1 MPKVPIANQGINTRE
16 ASSNPIQ
23 VGKLGPGIVG
33 KELFNAND
41 NFNNA
46 IGKATNM
53 AGDYVINEMK
63 LESEKRLA
71 DTEFEARKELNDLLT
86 NQDKLDDGK
95 PKGFLNR
102 ELDFAP
108 GISTEFQKSSSEILN
123 KSMSNLNDF
132 EREKFIQSIRGHE
145 QNLLDK
151 VVAHEA
157 DQKDK
162 RETNS
167 FKNLQQS
174 FIDNAS
180 MYSDDKRLMD
190 DLGSIKERT
199 KEFYRAKGHSEDS
212 LSVFEKEITDKIVN
226 NNIMAKLETDA
237 EGALKTLELN
247 KDNLSGEF
255 YTKAKGII
263 EGKRFDNLRRDMW
276 DQSFSRLKM
285 ADGNVD
291 LGRVK
296 KVIDASKGFT
306 NEQKDKLYDYAQA
319 KAGEFRQVKLQ
330 SEAADLDG
338 FYNAVASAKK
348 QNASI
353 DDALRIVGKYG
364 GDPKE
369 KMDREDYIKKLYSS
383 PSKTNPEIYLSTWEK
398 VQEGS
403 ITKDEIRDIWKNGA
417 INNGDFESLSKEL
430 YQKQLTGEGNK
441 GFQRIKL
448 LADEEFPKSADK
460 TKKAEFLY
468 LIREETKNM
477 KPEEAFVYAK
487 DKLNKVVTDKGYI
500 WDIGKK
506 EKYQF
511 KIDLENKDAQSQA
524 VGMIYNDLGR
534 DNTNA
539 ILKTMVKQGIKNPG
553 VAEIDNFAKMVGG
566 YDKLKSGTPE
576 SQAIIELNK
585 LGKAVTPDTIR
596 QYLSLKKNG
605 KI

>member
-1 MPKVPIANQGINTRE
+1 MPKVPIANQGISTRE
-16 ASSNPIQ
+16 ANINTIQ
-23 VGKLGPGIVG
+23 VGKLNPGIMG

-41 NFNNA
+41 NLNNA
-46 IGKATNM
+46 FGKATNL
-53 AGDYVINEMK
+53 ASDYAVNEMK
-63 LESEKRLA
+63 IESEKRLA
-71 DTEFEARKELNDLLT
+71 DTEFEARKQLNDLLT
-86 NQDKLDDGK
+86 NQDKLDDGR
-95 PKGFLNR
+95 PKGLLNR
-102 ELDFAP
+102 ELDFTP
-108 GISTEFQKSSSEILN
+108 GISGEYQKSSSEIIN
-123 KSMSNLNDF
+123 KSMANLNDF
-132 EREKFIQSIRGHE
+132 EREKFVQSIRGHE

-162 RETNS
+162 RETIS
-167 FKNLQQS
+167 FKSLQQS

-180 MYSDDKRLMD
+180 MYADDKRLMD
-190 DLGSIKERT
+190 DLSMIKQRT
-199 KEFYRAKGHSEDS
+199 KEFYGAKGHSQDS
-212 LSVFEKEITDKIVN
+212 LGVFEKEITDKIVN
-226 NNIMAKLETDA
+226 NNIMAKLETDPD
-237 EGALKTLELN
+237 GALKTLELN

-255 YTKAKGII
+255 YTKAKGIV

-276 DQSFSRLKM
+276 DQTFSKFKM
-285 ADGNVD
+285 ADGNID
-291 LGRVK
+291 LGRAK
-296 KVIDASKGFT
+296 KVIDSTNGFT
-306 NEQKDKLYDYAQA
+306 NEQKDKLFDYAQA
-319 KAGEFRQVKLQ
+319 KAGEFRQIKLQ
-330 SEAADLDG
+330 GEAADLDG

-353 DDALRIVGKYG
+353 DDALRVVGKFG
-364 GDPKE
+364 GDAKE

-383 PSKTNPEIYLSTWEK
+383 PSKTNPEIYLSAWEK
-398 VQEGS
+398 VQDGS

-448 LADEEFPKSADK
+448 LADEEFPKGADK

-468 LIREETKNM
+468 LVREETKNM

-500 WDIGKK
+500 WDTKDYK
-506 EKYQF
+506 F
-511 KIDLENKDAQSQA
+511 KLDLKAKDAQSEM

-534 DNTNA
+534 DNTNT
-539 ILKTMVKQGIKNPG
+539 ILKSMVKQGIKNPG
-553 VAEIDNFAKMVGG
+553 VAEIDNFAKAVGG

-576 SQAIIELNK
+576 SQAIVELNK

-596 QYLSLKKNG
+596 QYIQLKKSG